1 MSLSPHPRNGIDKD
15 QWKAL
20 GDAWLKPL
28 SGAAITRGRI
38 AIGIIAALLVM
49 GALIAA
55 NWVTTD
61 YGFIPVGFG
70 LEATAGTLFAGI
82 MLASRDAVQDALGR
96 WAVVLIIIVSTALS
110 FAISAPA
117 IAIASALAFGFAEL
131 ADFAVYTPIRSRAK
145 FGDKRWAIAVVA
157 SNIVGALADTLIFLG
172 VAFGAAAIM
181 PALPGQLVGKLWATI
196 AYLLLGWLFA
206 KLVLAKVMPSGA
218 AERREAAA
226 V

>member
-1 MSLSPHPRNGIDKD
+1 MSLSPHPRKGIDKD

-70 LEATAGTLFAGI
+70 LEATAGTLFAGV

-96 WAVVLIIIVSTALS
+96 WAVVLIIVLGTALS

-181 PALPGQLVGKLWATI
+181 PALPGQMVGKLWATI

>member
-96 WAVVLIIIVSTALS
+96 WAVVLIIIVGTAFS

>member
-1 MSLSPHPRNGIDKD
+1 MSNPYPRIPPSRE
-15 QWKAL
+15 QWKSI

-28 SGAAITRGRI
+28 SGAAITHGRI
-38 AIGIIAALLVM
+38 TIGIVAALLVM

-70 LEATAGTLFAGI
+70 LEATAGTLFAGV

-96 WAVVLIIIVSTALS
+96 WAVVLIIIMGTALS
-110 FAISAPA
+110 FAISAPG

-181 PALPGQLVGKLWATI
+181 PALPGQMVGKLWATI

-218 AERREAAA
+218 AERRKAAA